1 MIEITYYYDGTED
14 VIELG
19 HKVSWR
25 YEDEDKSGVV
35 TELDEMYFWI
45 DWKDIGK
52 RRYPIDKIAGL
63 MWVE

>member
-1 MIEITYYYDGTED
+1 MNKT
-14 VIELG
+14 V
-19 HKVSWR
+19 
-25 YEDEDKSGVV
+25 EDKIGVV